1 MYMDGMV
8 LRGQPDVD
16 LITSMG
22 PYLDEFAS
30 IVELPYSEDSKT
42 AEAST
47 NSRFW
52 DGNLKP
58 TNEMV

>member
-1 MYMDGMV
+1 MV
-8 LRGQPDVD
+8 LRGQPNVD

-30 IVELPYSEDSKT
+30 IVELPYAEQLKT
-42 AEAST
+42 SQDAT
-47 NSRFW
+47 NSAFW

-58 TNEMV
+58 TN